1 MLFLKCIELKPI
13 YRNGEVHDLKRGVW
27 GLCAGDK
34 QYLYYELN
42 YESLYM
48 VKISKGPSKLHFI
61 NKSKN
66 TYRYLDMYLLYIIKI
81 RKNQTY
87 I

>member
-34 QYLYYELN
+34 QYLYYE
-42 YESLYM
+42 SLYM
-48 VKISKGPSKLHFI
+48 VKLSKGPSKLHFI
-61 NKSKN
+61 NKSKYTN
-66 TYRYLDMYLLYIIKI
+66 RYQDMYLLYIIKI
-81 RKNQTY
+81 RKNHTY
-87 I
+87 II